1 MSLPRDLLDAQPALR
16 DWSILTVY
24 RGSIAHGTYL
34 PNNDPKS
41 IDDKDVMAILVP
53 PPIYFMGLNQF
64 GSRGTA
70 EWKHDEWDIVMYEI
84 RKAMSLL
91 AQGNPNILQ
100 ILWLEHRHVISR
112 TDAGQMLLD
121 HRQDFVGKHVYKP
134 FVGYARAQF
143 EKMRRVQFHG
153 RMGMKRKQLVLEFG
167 YDTKNAAHLIRLLR
181 MGIEFLATGELLV
194 ERPDASEI
202 VGIKHGE
209 WTLQAVEAE
218 AARLFAQI
226 EVALIHSKLPDRP
239 DRDNISRLCL
249 EIVDL
254 EWSLRDTERNR

>member
-1 MSLPRDLLDAQPALR
+1 MSLPRDLLEAVPPLR

-34 PNNDPKS
+34 PSNDPKS
-41 IDDKDVMAILVP
+41 IDDKDVMAVIVP
-53 PPIYFMGLNQF
+53 PPIYFHGLDQF

-70 EWKHDEWDIVMYEI
+70 ERKYNEWDVVMYEI

-100 ILWLEHRHVISR
+100 ILWLHPRHIIRS
-112 TDAGQMLLD
+112 TDAGILLLNNRD
-121 HRQDFVGKHVYKP
+121 LFIGKHVYKP

-143 EKMRRVQFHG
+143 EKMRRVQFQG
-153 RMGMKRKQLVLEFG
+153 RMGLKRKQLVIEFG

-181 MGIEFLATGELLV
+181 MGMEFLATGELLV
-194 ERPDASEI
+194 ERPDASELI
-202 VGIKHGE
+202 GIKHGE
-209 WTLQAVEAE
+209 WTLQAIEAE

-226 EVALIHSKLPDRP
+226 EVALIHSTLPDRP
-239 DRDNISRLCL
+239 DRDKISELCRKMVEL
-249 EIVDL
+249 EYSTRV
-254 EWSLRDTERNR
+254 

>member
-1 MSLPRDLLDAQPALR
+1 MPLPNDLLKAQPALR

-41 IDDKDVMAILVP
+41 IDDKDVMAIIVP
-53 PPIYFMGLNQF
+53 PPIYFMGLDQF
-64 GSRGTA
+64 GSRGTV
-70 EWKHDEWDIVMYEI
+70 EWAHDEWDIVMYEI

-100 ILWLEHRHVISR
+100 ILWLEPRFIIDR

-121 HRQDFVGKHVYKP
+121 HRADFIGKHVYKP

-143 EKMRRVQFHG
+143 EKMRRVQFQG
-153 RMGMKRKQLVLEFG
+153 RMGAKRKQLVIEFG

-181 MGIEFLATGELLV
+181 MGIEFLATGELFV
-194 ERPDASEI
+194 ERPDASEL

-209 WTLQAVEAE
+209 WTLGQIEREAD
-218 AARLFAQI
+218 RLFAQI
-226 EVALIHSKLPDRP
+226 ENALIHSTLPERP
-239 DRDNISRLCL
+239 DRDKISRLCWRMVEL
-249 EIVDL
+249 EHSRRSPWCFL
-254 EWSLRDTERNR
+254 